1 MNNHNVIKSWVR
13 GFPASNFGSKGN
25 TTLSTDG
32 RNLYSYKLKIGYTTE
47 KGNKV
52 VKLYNA
58 STDNFKTMT
67 TSRHVSLATVQADKT
82 IAPE

>member
-1 MNNHNVIKSWVR
+1 MENHEVIRQWVR
-13 GFPASNFGSKGN
+13 GFTAENAGSQGQ

-32 RNLYSYKLKIGYTTE
+32 RDLFSYNLKIGYTTE

-58 STDNFKTMT
+58 KTGNFKTRT
-67 TSRHVSLATVQADKT
+67 TSKHVSMAMKQADGT
-82 IAPE
+82 IVPE

>member
-1 MNNHNVIKSWVR
+1 MNNHNVIKSWIR
-13 GFPASNFGSKGN
+13 GFPAQNFGSEGI

-32 RNLYSYKLKIGYTTE
+32 RDLFSYKLKIGYTTE

-58 STDNFKTMT
+58 KGNNFKSMT
-67 TSRHVSLATVQADKT
+67 TSRHVSMATVQADKT
-82 IAPE
+82 IIPE